1 MKSAIAVNAAEVKY
15 HAANDAFVNAQA
27 RTYELLSSY
36 EAAAAAE
43 KFANLSRTGMLE
55 AVYEA
60 AQAYDNAFWQLAA
73 LREARDEALI
83 TACASYFEHLTSAK
97 KPPSGKFVK

>member
-1 MKSAIAVNAAEVKY
+1 MKSAIAVSTAEVKY

-27 RTYELLSSY
+27 RTYALLRAY

-43 KFANLSRTGMLE
+43 ESANLSRTGMLE

-60 AQAYDNAFWQLAA
+60 AQAYDEAFEQLAA
-73 LREARDEALI
+73 LREDRDEALM
-83 TACASYFEHLTSAK
+83 TACASYYEHLTSAK
-97 KPPSGKFVK
+97 SPPRVNL

>member
-1 MKSAIAVNAAEVKY
+1 MKIAVNAAEVKY

-36 EAAAAAE
+36 EAAAAAAGYT
-43 KFANLSRTGMLE
+43 ANMSRPWMLD
-55 AVYEA
+55 AAYEA
-60 AQAYDNAFWQLAA
+60 AEAYDDAFWQLAA
-73 LREARDEALI
+73 LREARDEALM

-97 KPPSGKFVK
+97 KPPPPLG